1 MDLPKE
7 FELNGKKV
15 VLEGPLYGV
24 VGERIYAVIDFER
37 NFDHPDLQRV
47 PTSIMIAN
55 TLQDKYLIE
64 KYNIVIGEV
73 REQC

>member
-1 MDLPKE
+1 
-7 FELNGKKV
+7 
-15 VLEGPLYGV
+15 

-37 NFDHPDLQRV
+37 NFDDPDLQRV
-47 PTSIMIAN
+47 PASIMIAN

-73 REQC
+73 KEQC